1 MGDNLYMKGLPAGIS
16 EELIKATFS
25 QYGVV
30 VSCKALPSPAGVADQ
45 AALLRMA
52 TVQEAKWLV
61 DNVNN
66 NIPQGLS
73 GPVQIR
79 FADNPKGLKGAG
91 KGPGLPAITPTTAP
105 MGVLVLPPKP
115 SGPPPVA
122 QSDNLYMKG
131 FDDGVT

>member
-45 AALLRMA
+45 AALVRMS

-61 DNVNN
+61 DNVAN

-79 FADNPKGLKGAG
+79 FADKPKGAG
-91 KGPGLPAITPTTAP
+91 KGPGMPAITPTTAP
-105 MGVLVLPPKP
+105 MGVMV
-115 SGPPPVA
+115 PPP
-122 QSDNLYMKG
+122 
-131 FDDGVT
+131 